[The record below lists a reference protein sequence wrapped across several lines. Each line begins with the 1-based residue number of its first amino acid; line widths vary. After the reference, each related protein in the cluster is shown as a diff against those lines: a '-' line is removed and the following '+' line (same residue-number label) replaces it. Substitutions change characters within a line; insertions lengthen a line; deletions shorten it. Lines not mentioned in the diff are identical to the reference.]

1 MTFLDEIE
9 LLGRLGPIK
18 LSILVTHK
26 GKRVIGNFVTLASR
40 RMVTP
45 LTESRLLEV
54 RHLKKS
60 KVVKSSLYTVK
71 VKHLWV
77 TAVVKLDRPLDIWV

>member
-54 RHLKKS
+54 RHLKKINS
-60 KVVKSSLYTVK
+60 YKFILVHSEGQAFVGHCSSE
-71 VKHLWV
+71 
-77 TAVVKLDRPLDIWV
+77 AG